1 MTKFFNKFKK
11 PCSEPIFGPFSQFW
25 RQKRFFLENPTLSGT
40 TSYGFLEPCQNLEKT
55 NDIIPRKSPYR
66 RMNGRTEGQKGG
78 QTLFHRIKKTRK
90 TNFGFFTRKSLV
102 FYLMLSQKILQDT
115 GKKARHIILLQPHL
129 PNLYESLASCK
140 IYCFEDFVVL

>member
-25 RQKRFFLENPTLSGT
+25 GQNRFFLENPTLSGT
-40 TSYGFLEPCQNLEKT
+40 TSYGFLEPCPNLEKT

-78 QTLFHRIKKTRK
+78 QTLFHRIKKTKKNKLRI
-90 TNFGFFTRKSLV
+90 
-102 FYLMLSQKILQDT
+102 FYQKIISFLSHAFPENIT
-115 GKKARHIILLQPHL
+115 RHWKKSKTHNTSI
-129 PNLYESLASCK
+129 ASSS
-140 IYCFEDFVVL
+140 